1 MAGDDKSK
9 KVAHKHAPPC
19 TLRLRRM
26 LVNRLLQRKQ
36 FVVEI
41 LHQGRRCAT
50 RAEVHKMLAQML
62 KVSDPKTIFT
72 FGFKTDFGGGR
83 TVGFGLVYDNLQ
95 VEKWFEPKYRL
106 ARMGL
111 GREGKRVIRKLR
123 KDARKKARK
132 QWGTR
137 VKKAKEGKK

>member
-1 MAGDDKSK
+1 
-9 KVAHKHAPPC
+9 
-19 TLRLRRM
+19 
-26 LVNRLLQRKQ
+26 
-36 FVVEI
+36 
-41 LHQGRRCAT
+41 
-50 RAEVHKMLAQML
+50 MLAQML

-95 VEKWFEPKYRL
+95 VAKRFEPKYRL